1 MVSKVFKNKTSVYPN
16 TQLKKL
22 SVLMGLIFAVS
33 HVQATNYTLNDEWKL
48 VTNTSVSLG
57 QSWSTQNPDGALLY
71 KPDALSIG
79 KDGSSIDINGDNGR
93 ANFDKGDPISQIFKG
108 LTEVRLEGQQQG
120 AVLSA
125 KYWYDHAYETGHG
138 DFIAF
143 DDSEF
148 PRLVKYKGIDLWDA
162 YIWKNFNFENDKSL
176 ELKLGKHALNWG
188 KSQFFQNG
196 LNSVSAFDYAAMNR
210 PGGDVKERIIP
221 VEMFSFVAGLT
232 DKLKVEGFYQFKF
245 RPSVVDGCGTF
256 FQVSD
261 VFAEN
266 CGPLLVGGPG
276 LTTDEAM
283 NGPLDFTVARL
294 PSEYAKNSGQF
305 GIAIKQ
311 TIPSLNNAEL
321 GAYYANYH
329 SRILH
334 FDGVVVSAPG
344 VANYHTARIV
354 SVYPEDIEMYGLSL
368 TGKIG
373 KTAIFSELNYKPN
386 MPLHFNSTDMVYAQ
400 ALYPDTPLT

>member
-1 MVSKVFKNKTSVYPN
+1 
-16 TQLKKL
+16 
-22 SVLMGLIFAVS
+22 MGLIFAVS
-33 HVQATNYTLNDEWKL
+33 HVQATSYTLNDEWKL

-93 ANFDKGDPISQIFKG
+93 ANFDKGDPTTQIFKG

-196 LNSVSAFDYAAMNR
+196 LNSVSAFDNAAMNR
-210 PGGDVKERIIP
+210 PGVDVKERNNP
-221 VEMFSFVAGLT
+221 EEM
-232 DKLKVEGFYQFKF
+232 
-245 RPSVVDGCGTF
+245 
-256 FQVSD
+256 
-261 VFAEN
+261 N
-266 CGPLLVGGPG
+266 
-276 LTTDEAM
+276 
-283 NGPLDFTVARL
+283 
-294 PSEYAKNSGQF
+294 
-305 GIAIKQ
+305 
-311 TIPSLNNAEL
+311 
-321 GAYYANYH
+321 
-329 SRILH
+329 
-334 FDGVVVSAPG
+334 
-344 VANYHTARIV
+344 
-354 SVYPEDIEMYGLSL
+354 
-368 TGKIG
+368 
-373 KTAIFSELNYKPN
+373 
-386 MPLHFNSTDMVYAQ
+386 
-400 ALYPDTPLT
+400 